1 MNRIW
6 PYLPK
11 EYFDNKPLKIVVNK
25 KNEKEMLNVWIHL
38 PRDIVHKILGI
49 YKQIIYKNGRYTF
62 INEIKVDYRYQLFKV
77 RVLRQVEILAH
88 AETSDYGGFYFEFD
102 FPNGAS
108 ICYDYNFSYNNKF
121 EICYADWRP
130 NDIIQIR
137 TIIH

>member
-11 EYFDNKPLKIVVNK
+11 GYFDNKPLKIVGNK
-25 KNEKEMLNVWIHL
+25 KNEKEMLMLWIHL

-49 YKQIIYKNGRYTF
+49 YKQIIYENGKYIF

-77 RVLRQVEILAH
+77 RVLRQIEILEH
-88 AETSDYGGFYFEFD
+88 AETNCNGGFYFEFS
-102 FPNGAS
+102 FPNGTAM
-108 ICYDYNFSYNNKF
+108 CYDYNFTWSNKF

-137 TIIH
+137 TIL